1 MCEKSCVK
9 IGSTRTKRTKNSKKI
24 NHSEKGEI
32 KMKRTIVTA
41 IITLA
46 LAIMLLPTTSLPAS
60 ARDGFSGVDTIENG
74 SAYLASLN
82 HATVRGVQGTLPL
95 RSAPSDNDDN
105 IIGRLNNGNEVE
117 LLGCNRGNYTWVYS
131 PKLEKSGWVDVNY
144 LK

>member
-1 MCEKSCVK
+1 
-9 IGSTRTKRTKNSKKI
+9 
-24 NHSEKGEI
+24 
-32 KMKRTIVTA
+32 MKRTIVTA

-46 LAIMLLPTTSLPAS
+46 LAIMVLPTTSLPAF

-74 SAYLASLN
+74 SAYMASLN

-95 RSAPSDNDDN
+95 RSAPSEDDDN